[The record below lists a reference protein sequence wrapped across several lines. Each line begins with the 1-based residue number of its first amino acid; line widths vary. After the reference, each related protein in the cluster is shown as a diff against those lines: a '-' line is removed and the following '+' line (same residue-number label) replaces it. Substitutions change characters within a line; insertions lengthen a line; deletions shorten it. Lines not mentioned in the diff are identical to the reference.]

1 MIKPVTAAEVNVSL
15 PSSIYRTEMYEDIR
29 TIIRDRIEY
38 AEVGDYGYKDSYMRD
53 ALRKA
58 IRAACHAHNNGKYPI
73 EGVPKLAWHTDFV
86 IASHKDKDGKIH
98 WYVRFIYPKEGKP

>member
-1 MIKPVTAAEVNVSL
+1 MIKPVTVAEVF
-15 PSSIYRTEMYEDIR
+15 PSVPKPVYRTEMFEDIR

-73 EGVPKLAWHTDFV
+73 EGAPKLAWHTDFV
-86 IASHKDKDGKIH
+86 ISSHKDKDGKIH
-98 WYVRFIYPKEGKP
+98 WYVRYMPPKEDAE